1 MVTNII
7 FTVLWRGKTGRTR
20 KEALAS
26 LYNNQGLAIAS
37 INLLALN
44 NKLYTRLVYVSEW
57 SMLPIH
63 LFRLNQFS
71 SNSLSL
77 NLCPSD

>member
-44 NKLYTRLVYVSEW
+44 NKLYTRLV
-57 SMLPIH
+57 
-63 LFRLNQFS
+63 
-71 SNSLSL
+71 
-77 NLCPSD
+77 